1 MKEFL
6 KKKWSV
12 KFSFLKIGLPLSI
25 LYFLVIVFTF
35 FSNLNILIHLLFL
48 LLFSFISYKSTENYE
63 KFSSKLMFFLL
74 QMIVLY
80 IFPIFLYILILGFLL
95 SGWDPIE
102 FGKYN

>member
-1 MKEFL
+1 MKELL

-25 LYFLVIVFTF
+25 LYFLVIVYTF
-35 FSNLNILIHLLFL
+35 FSNFNIFIHLLFL
-48 LLFSFISYKSTENYE
+48 LLFSFISYKSTENYK

-74 QMIVLY
+74 QMVVLFV
-80 IFPIFLYILILGFLL
+80 FPIFLYILVLGFLL